1 MKKPQKKIE
10 DWEKKFDEV
19 FEKVYGAT
27 DKTLLLKW
35 LKDCI
40 HDLLIEEWKK
50 WNNNTFNYLIPKE
63 RERIEED
70 VIEIIKRSEAT
81 FFVNKNYEEIPANEA
96 LYELKAEIIDKI
108 GLYFQKIKSDDFW
121 RQAKKN
127 HEKHYK
133 EPNAKLSKART
144 EDNRF
149 MGFYKFPDQFCPKCE
164 EKMTLE
170 FVSTSGKNIEQTGLK
185 RICQR
190 CKYNDFI
197 KSLDETQ
204 FIFSMD

>member
-1 MKKPQKKIE
+1 MENNQNKIE

-35 LKDCI
+35 LKDSI
-40 HDLLIEEWKK
+40 HDLLIEERKK
-50 WNNNTFNYLIPKE
+50 YKKE
-63 RERIEED
+63 IAERIKKLE
-70 VIEIIKRSEAT
+70 RSGRR
-81 FFVNKNYEEIPANEA
+81 
-96 LYELKAEIIDKI
+96 AEGDCPFYL
-108 GLYFQKIKSDDFW
+108 GGTSSWPGSDDFW

-149 MGFYKFPDQFCPKCE
+149 RGFYKFPDQFCPKCE